1 MSRKIK
7 NIIMIAIIILMG
19 ALISFTIR
27 NIKINFN
34 DTMQGLGIGYYIIF
48 TIESIII
55 LLLIVYL
62 AMSKFNKKTIRETFI
77 GANKIIYL
85 VIIIVLTVGTIVLQI
100 YLSNQFIEEYLRMQA
115 NIIDSQYNAEYDDEY
130 DYNEEYDEEADEYDY
145 NEEYDEEADEYDYN
159 EEYDEETD
167 EYNYNEEYDEEAD
180 EEIEEE
186 RIKISLSDE
195 KITVDGKEIETTG
208 KIYKTTQMNNGSD
221 EAKAK
226 SANID
231 ISNIINIEEAG
242 TYEFSGRLTDGQIA
256 VNANKIEGYV
266 NIILN
271 NVEITCENAP
281 AILVYSKNENA
292 TNCDVIIV
300 TTKDS
305 NNTINGGKIDTDIA
319 TWSNKDSIPYY
330 IDKGYDEDGY
340 YERYKYDGAI
350 SSDISLTF
358 GGEGILNV
366 TSTKKEGIE
375 SKMDLTFDSGYYN
388 IASKKNGI
396 HACANN
402 SLITMYDANIVVDV
416 SDEGNGIESN
426 GDIYINGGTVYAFS
440 NAEDKNGLKSNLGIS
455 IDGGTVLSTGTKYEK
470 LQTENDNEIIQMKFA
485 QTLNPGENII
495 IVDGNGEIVFAFKIN
510 RKISTLAYSSE
521 ELYEDDYSVYSGDG
535 ISGELDENKVYT
547 DIKNI
552 DLSKLTKQGTLSANE
567 NVNELT
573 NEYKTVIEPSR
584 TIIIATL
591 IGVGISLLAM
601 IIILM
606 IELKKDRK

>member
-100 YLSNQFIEEYLRMQA
+100 YLSNQFIEEYLSMQA

-130 DYNEEYDEEADEYDY
+130 AEEADEYD
-145 NEEYDEEADEYDYN
+145 
-159 EEYDEETD
+159 
-167 EYNYNEEYDEEAD
+167 YNEEYDEEAD

-195 KITVDGKEIETTG
+195 KITVDGKKIETTG

>member
-130 DYNEEYDEEADEYDY
+130 DYNEEYDEEADEYD
-145 NEEYDEEADEYDYN
+145 
-159 EEYDEETD
+159 
-167 EYNYNEEYDEEAD
+167 YNEEYDEEAD

-567 NVNELT
+567 NVNELI

>member
-100 YLSNQFIEEYLRMQA
+100 YLSNQFIEEYLSMQA

-130 DYNEEYDEEADEYDY
+130 AEEADEYD
-145 NEEYDEEADEYDYN
+145 
-159 EEYDEETD
+159 
-167 EYNYNEEYDEEAD
+167 YNEEYDEEAD

-266 NIILN
+266 NIVLN

-292 TNCDVIIV
+292 ANCDVIIV

-366 TSTKKEGIE
+366 ISTKKEGIE

>member
-48 TIESIII
+48 TIERIII

-100 YLSNQFIEEYLRMQA
+100 YLSNQFIEEYLSMQA

-130 DYNEEYDEEADEYDY
+130 AEEADEYD
-145 NEEYDEEADEYDYN
+145 
-159 EEYDEETD
+159 
-167 EYNYNEEYDEEAD
+167 YNEEYDEEAD

-366 TSTKKEGIE
+366 ISTKKEGIE

>member
-100 YLSNQFIEEYLRMQA
+100 YLSNQFIEEYLSMQA

-130 DYNEEYDEEADEYDY
+130 AEEADEYDY
-145 NEEYDEEADEYDYN
+145 NEEYDEETDEYDYN

-366 TSTKKEGIE
+366 ISTKKEGIE

>member
-115 NIIDSQYNAEYDDEY
+115 NIIDSQYNAEYD
-130 DYNEEYDEEADEYDY
+130 
-145 NEEYDEEADEYDYN
+145 DEYDYN

-567 NVNELT
+567 NVNELI

>member
-1 MSRKIK
+1 
-7 NIIMIAIIILMG
+7 
-19 ALISFTIR
+19 
-27 NIKINFN
+27 
-34 DTMQGLGIGYYIIF
+34 
-48 TIESIII
+48 
-55 LLLIVYL
+55 
-62 AMSKFNKKTIRETFI
+62 
-77 GANKIIYL
+77 
-85 VIIIVLTVGTIVLQI
+85 
-100 YLSNQFIEEYLRMQA
+100 
-115 NIIDSQYNAEYDDEY
+115 
-130 DYNEEYDEEADEYDY
+130 
-145 NEEYDEEADEYDYN
+145 
-159 EEYDEETD
+159 
-167 EYNYNEEYDEEAD
+167 
-180 EEIEEE
+180 
-186 RIKISLSDE
+186 
-195 KITVDGKEIETTG
+195 
-208 KIYKTTQMNNGSD
+208 MNNGSD

>member
-115 NIIDSQYNAEYDDEY
+115 NIIDSQYNAEYD
-130 DYNEEYDEEADEYDY
+130 
-145 NEEYDEEADEYDYN
+145 DEYDYN

-535 ISGELDENKVYT
+535 ISGELDGNKVYT

-567 NVNELT
+567 NVN
-573 NEYKTVIEPSR
+573 
-584 TIIIATL
+584 
-591 IGVGISLLAM
+591 
-601 IIILM
+601 
-606 IELKKDRK
+606 